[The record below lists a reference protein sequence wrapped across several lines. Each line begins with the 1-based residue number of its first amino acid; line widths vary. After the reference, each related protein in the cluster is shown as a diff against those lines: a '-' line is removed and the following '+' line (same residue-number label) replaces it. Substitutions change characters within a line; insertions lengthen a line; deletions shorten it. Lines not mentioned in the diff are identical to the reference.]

1 MPAIALTPDQE
12 AIKKEIIATLNQ
24 LIQWDNLLD
33 EEVNRLL
40 DVLADHCFALHDAL
54 AKEGQEPRYGQFVSM
69 QRGMKPG
76 NREFYRHMYAAE
88 ALLEFLEKGPP
99 PPKPAKR
106 I

>member
-1 MPAIALTPDQE
+1 MPGIALTPEQE
-12 AIKKEIIATLNQ
+12 KMKQEIIATLNQ
-24 LIQWDNLLD
+24 LIQWDNLLQ

-40 DVLADHCFALHDAL
+40 DVLADTCFALHVAL
-54 AKEGQEPRYGQFVSM
+54 QTEGQEPRYGQFVSM

-99 PPKPAKR
+99 VPRTPKR
-106 I
+106 T